1 MAKFTVNINLEY
13 RLLYLT
19 LKRLILSLMVQTLIL
34 DCLLRSRKK
43 ENVLK
48 AQVNGSKYSHDFK
61 ITLAKL
67 KGMKKVLRTDQGN
80 HIT

>member
-13 RLLYLT
+13 HLLYLT
-19 LKRLILSLMVQTLIL
+19 LKSFILSLMVQTPIL
-34 DCLLRSRKK
+34 DCLLHSRKK

-48 AQVNGSKYSHDFK
+48 VQVNGSKYSQDFK

-67 KGMKKVLRTDQGN
+67 KGMKKVLCTDQGN